1 MVTAQGPRQRPDGP
15 RRPRY
20 GVLLALAMLL
30 PQAALAQ
37 NANEPPAAVES
48 DVLLLQMM
56 VDGQPLSEVLTAY
69 QSADDILL
77 PLGEMARLL
86 TLAITTEPERGIA
99 SGYILTEERVFA
111 LDLAQSSVIV
121 NNKREI
127 VDLGAVQKR
136 SDDIYV
142 PSRLL
147 ARWLPIDIDVD
158 MSGLLLVLRT
168 RERLPMQFRLEREA
182 QAARLGTRT
191 EDAAPQYPRYD
202 IPYRMLAW
210 PLIDQTLSLDYS
222 RSNASQESGAR
233 YSAYATADFL
243 KTQGELYLNANSS
256 SEPTELR
263 LTLGRNDP
271 DAGLLGPLHARTASF
286 GSIAVPAEEN
296 ISRTNALG
304 EGLLISNRPL
314 SQPNSFSQHS
324 LRGPL
329 PPGWDVELY
338 FNDVLIGFQSSG
350 PEGQY
355 RFDDQPLLFGNN
367 EFRLV
372 FHGPL
377 GQVRV
382 ERETFLLDRSAI
394 APGEVYYSLAQQ
406 RDKQGF
412 DRSVAHVDWGLSEH
426 LTATGGF
433 VRAPVDGTVQDFVH
447 AGLQS
452 YWHSLLLSGS
462 AVKSQDGSLFE
473 LGLRTRLGK
482 WSVIASHAQLQDFSS
497 ELFLPSNDAVRSN
510 TRLRVDGAMTFTSTN
525 IRLPITLEA
534 TRQLRDSGA
543 SALDMSGRISARVRG
558 LLASGQLHWNAV
570 GGQDRADATVQLSR
584 GVAGVSLRGEVNY
597 TLEPESRLAAIA
609 ISADKRLGK
618 GYLQTINVTRRFD
631 SSETLYTA
639 GLSKILGSFGLGLN
653 AGYSSNGA
661 VSASLQLFVAMDR
674 GPRGAGWQFDAQPVA
689 NSGGVS
695 ALVFVD
701 DNMDGR
707 RDPGE
712 EAIPGV
718 AFTVNG
724 GRYPL
729 KTNADGVAYLA
740 RLSPLQHTDIA
751 LVGET
756 LEDPHWLPRKAGL
769 QLVPRPGTIAALDIA
784 VLRTS
789 EIDGTV
795 YLTEN
800 ERRRELGSLLIEVA
814 DATGRVIATST
825 SGADGYYVL
834 AGVPA
839 GDYVVRVA
847 AAQLQRLGLQDS
859 AAHPIS
865 VARDGWLVSGIDI
878 DLQRAA
884 IP

>member
-1 MVTAQGPRQRPDGP
+1 MTAQGPRHRPD
-15 RRPRY
+15 RPRQTRR
-20 GVLLALAMLL
+20 GLLLALAILL
-30 PQAALAQ
+30 PPTALAQ
-37 NANEPPAAVES
+37 NVNGPPAAVES

-56 VDGQPLSEVLTAY
+56 VDGQPMSEVLTAY
-69 QSADDILL
+69 QSTDDILL

-86 TLAITTEPERGIA
+86 TLAITTEPGRGIA
-99 SGYILTEERVFA
+99 NGYILTDERVFA
-111 LDLAQSSVIV
+111 LDLAQSSVV
-121 NNKREI
+121 VDNKREV
-127 VDLGAVQKR
+127 VDLRAVQQR
-136 SDDIYV
+136 SDDIYI

-147 ARWLPIDIDVD
+147 ARWLPVDIDVD

-182 QAARLGTRT
+182 QAARLGTVT
-191 EDAAPQYPRYD
+191 AGAAPQYPRYN
-202 IPYRMLAW
+202 IPYRMFAW
-210 PLIDQTLSLDYS
+210 PLIDQTLSVDYL
-222 RSNASQESGAR
+222 RSNGREEIGGR
-233 YSAYATADFL
+233 YSAYATADFM
-243 KTQGELYLNANSS
+243 KMQGALYLTANST
-256 SEPTELR
+256 SEPADVR
-263 LTLGRNDP
+263 MTLGRYDP
-271 DAGLLGPLHARTASF
+271 DAGLLGPLRARTASF
-286 GSIAVPAEEN
+286 GSIGVPAEEN

-338 FNDVLIGFQSSG
+338 FNDALVGYQVSG

-382 ERETFLLDRSAI
+382 QRETFLLDRSAT
-394 APGEVYYSLAQQ
+394 APGQIYYSFAQQ
-406 RDKQGF
+406 RDKQGY
-412 DRSVAHVDWGLSEH
+412 DRTVARVDWGLSEH
-426 LTATGGF
+426 LTATGGL
-433 VRAPVDGTVQDFVH
+433 VRAPVAGKVQNFVR

-452 YWHSLLLSGS
+452 YWRSLLLSGD

-473 LGLRTRLGK
+473 LGLRTRFGK

-497 ELFLPSNDAVRSN
+497 ELFLPSNDPVRSN
-510 TRLRVDGAMTFTSTN
+510 TRLRVDGAMIFSSTN
-525 IRLPITLEA
+525 IRLPVTLEA
-534 TRQLRDSGA
+534 TRQLRDSGV
-543 SALDMSGRISARVRG
+543 SALDMSGRVSARVRG
-558 LLASGQLHWNAV
+558 TLASGQLRWSRVA
-570 GGQDRADATVQLSR
+570 GQERGDATLQLSR
-584 GVAGVSLRGEVNY
+584 GVSGVSLRGEATY
-597 TLEPESRLAAIA
+597 TLQPQGRLSAIA

-618 GYLQTINVTRRFD
+618 GYLQTVNVTRRFD
-631 SSETLYTA
+631 SSETVYST
-639 GLSKILGSFGLGLN
+639 GLSKILGSFGLGIN
-653 AGYSSNGA
+653 AGYSSNGN
-661 VSASLQLFVAMDR
+661 VSAGLQLFVAMDR
-674 GPRGAGWQFDAQPVA
+674 DPRGSGWQFDAQPVA

-695 ALVFVD
+695 AQVFVD

-707 RDPGE
+707 RGPGE

-724 GRYPL
+724 GRYPV

-740 RLSPLQHTDIA
+740 RLAPLQHTDIA
-751 LVGET
+751 LVDET
-756 LEDPHWLPRKAGL
+756 LEDPHWLPRQAGL
-769 QLVPRPGTIAALDIA
+769 QLVPRPGTIATLDIP

-795 YLTEN
+795 YLSEN
-800 ERRRELGSLLIEVA
+800 ERRRELGSVVIEIA
-814 DATGRVIATST
+814 DPTGRVIATST

-834 AGVPA
+834 SGVPA

-847 AAQLQRLGLQDS
+847 AAQLQRLGLQDT

-878 DLQRAA
+878 ELTRAA
-884 IP
+884 SP